1 MYCKREVELGAGW
14 EAGSYDIFTRGGADE
29 AGNHTSTAASTSIH
43 YTTPL
48 HDNTRKPQVHKT
60 AQFYHVVKLDP
71 KVEHCL
77 GQTS

>member
-14 EAGSYDIFTRGGADE
+14 EAGACGIYTKGGAAE
-29 AGNHTSTAASTSIH
+29 AGKHTSAAASTSVH
-43 YTTPL
+43 YTTLL

-60 AQFYHVVKLDP
+60 AQFYRAVKLDP